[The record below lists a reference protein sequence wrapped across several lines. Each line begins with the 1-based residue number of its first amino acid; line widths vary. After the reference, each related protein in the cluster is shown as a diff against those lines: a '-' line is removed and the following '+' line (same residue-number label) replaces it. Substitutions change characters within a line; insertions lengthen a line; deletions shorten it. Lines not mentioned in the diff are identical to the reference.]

1 MVAHMRDLMF
11 WGADSPEQNQHE
23 GMRGEAKREPGLWIN
38 MQGVDAMIFVTWCS
52 KPSSVSG
59 ERVWAEKG
67 KVKITDVVQKESRA
81 AS

>member
-1 MVAHMRDLMF
+1 
-11 WGADSPEQNQHE
+11 
-23 GMRGEAKREPGLWIN
+23 
-38 MQGVDAMIFVTWCS
+38 MQRVDAMIFVTWCS
-52 KPSSVSG
+52 KQSSVSE

>member
-1 MVAHMRDLMF
+1 MK
-11 WGADSPEQNQHE
+11 E
-23 GMRGEAKREPGLWIN
+23 RGEEAKREPGLWIN
-38 MQGVDAMIFVTWCS
+38 MQRVDAMIFVTWCS
-52 KPSSVSG
+52 KQSSVSE